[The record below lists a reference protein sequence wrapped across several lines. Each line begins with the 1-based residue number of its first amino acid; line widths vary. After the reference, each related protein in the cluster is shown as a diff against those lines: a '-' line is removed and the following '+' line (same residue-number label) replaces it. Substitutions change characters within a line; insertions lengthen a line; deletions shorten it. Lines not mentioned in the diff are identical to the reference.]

1 MQSVDD
7 KSSIHLWKRLEYST
21 SSQLGNQFYFS
32 INIAELFKHFNFLK
46 EKNENFLNFVKNIS
60 LAYDKL

>member
-21 SSQLGNQFYFS
+21 SSQLGNQLYFS